1 MTPKE
6 LSGRMAELA
15 QRAARLSQGDP
26 ALEALRA
33 ELEALSQ
40 MLPASASPDRADQVV
55 DDLFDNM
62 PV

>member
-1 MTPKE
+1 
-6 LSGRMAELA
+6 MAELA

-40 MLPASASPDRADQVV
+40 LLPASAGPDRADQVV